1 MILKKIYQ
9 NQMREIRRRY
19 FDSFPFSL
27 LWTEPNL
34 NNHYHSS
41 EFAFG
46 SLRDE
51 GIKRRG
57 GAATSSLSEPK
68 ANSEERR
75 QNIYFSFNVHRYL
88 SRLQL
93 PSIVPV
99 QSFRGLCALY
109 FILNLLY
116 SLFPFFPSFL
126 ADYPSK
132 YL

>member
-9 NQMREIRRRY
+9 NQMTEDRRGY

-75 QNIYFSFNVHRYL
+75 QNIYFLIQCTSL
-88 SRLQL
+88 II
-93 PSIVPV
+93 SITITVRRPCPE
-99 QSFRGLCALY
+99 F
-109 FILNLLY
+109 
-116 SLFPFFPSFL
+116 
-126 ADYPSK
+126 
-132 YL
+132 